1 MSMADDGRRRK
12 SKLIPAIAVAAVIL
26 VGAIGLV
33 RGCGYAAE
41 DPNYQNSANGV
52 REDPQV

>member
-1 MSMADDGRRRK
+1 MADDGRRRK

-41 DPNYQNSANGV
+41 DTNYQNSANGV